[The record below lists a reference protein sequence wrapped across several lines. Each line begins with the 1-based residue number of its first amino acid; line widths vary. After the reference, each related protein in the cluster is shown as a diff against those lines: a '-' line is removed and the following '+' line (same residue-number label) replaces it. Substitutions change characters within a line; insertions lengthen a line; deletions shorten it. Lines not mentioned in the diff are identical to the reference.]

1 MAKAPILIVEDDN
14 SVAQYIQVC
23 VRNGGYSVAGVAT
36 TGEEA
41 LRRAAE
47 ARPALV
53 LMDIHLHGTMDG
65 LAAAAAIRARLDVPI
80 VYLTADA
87 EIETLRGAQ
96 LAEPFGYILKP
107 FNARDLW
114 AAIEVALYKHRL
126 EQQLKAKAAV
136 EHESEMHYRIVS
148 ELTADYA
155 YVLRVEPVGE
165 PVIEWVSESFTRFMG
180 YTLEEAQAL
189 PSWQQLFHADD
200 APSLRDHMRRML
212 ESHADVREVRVVTR
226 DGAVRYVRELSRP
239 VWDEHQQRVV
249 HIYCAGQDITSRAN
263 P

>member
-1 MAKAPILIVEDDN
+1 MAKAPILIVEDDT

-23 VRNGGYSVAGVAT
+23 IRNGGYSVAGVAA
-36 TGEEA
+36 TGDDA
-41 LRRAAE
+41 LQLAAQT
-47 ARPALV
+47 RPALV

-65 LAAAAAIRARLDVPI
+65 LTAAAQLRARFDVPI

-87 EIETLRGAQ
+87 EVETLRDAQ

-114 AAIEVALYKHRL
+114 AAIEVALFKHQL
-126 EQQLKAKAAV
+126 EQQLKAKEAA
-136 EHESEMHYRIVS
+136 EREAKTHYRIVS

-155 YVLRVEPVGE
+155 YVLRVSLVGE
-165 PVIEWVSESFTRFMG
+165 PTIEWVSESFTRFMG
-180 YTLEEAQAL
+180 YTLAEAQAL
-189 PSWQQLFHADD
+189 PSWQQLFHADE

-212 ESHADVREVRVVTR
+212 ESHADVREVRLVTR
-226 DGAVRYVRELSRP
+226 DGTMRHVRELSRP

-249 HIYCAGQDITSRAN
+249 HIYCAGQDNTSRAN